1 MTPPSFWHRTALL
14 LSLVTGLINPT
25 GSLHAEPVLKEGIEF
40 AKVGEQPLQ
49 LDLYLP
55 EGKAKSPLIVY
66 VHGGG
71 WRSGS
76 RSDMPLGNL
85 VAQGFPVASVDYR
98 LSTVAPFPA
107 QAHDIKAAIRFLRAK
122 GKELGLSDTSK
133 IVIAGGSAGGHLAA
147 IVGVTNGNKAL
158 EGTVGSAQSASS
170 DVQGIISHFGAS
182 NLQTILSQSTPHG
195 LKVRVPALELLL
207 GGQPDLARLASPV
220 AQLDSQ
226 DTPLLLIHGDADPQM
241 PFAQSEEFQ
250 RAYQK
255 AGLSVEFVPVAGG
268 KHGGREFYDEARTKV
283 MVEFLNRVASSPAS
297 PTPAKTSKPAP
308 SHADVSYGP
317 HPHQLL
323 DVYLPSSNPSGA
335 PFPVLL
341 WYGGLWKPLKN
352 PPDLNRFLPHQI
364 AVVAVESRTLTDGVE
379 DKTNPPVAYPMED
392 ACRAVQFV
400 RAQASKWGLDPTRI
414 AVGGGSQGALPALYA
429 GCSADRARPDSV
441 DPVERQSSRVTC
453 VAAYRSQPSID
464 PVRMQEWVPGVMW
477 GAPAFG
483 IGFEESLKRREEL
496 LPVIRQ
502 WSPEHLLHSGAA
514 PMYFENN
521 WDLTQ
526 PATVTEMDYKVHS
539 PAWALGFQKLA
550 TQAGATCHVKY
561 PGQET
566 SGYADIWDFL
576 VKSLQRSH

>member
-1 MTPPSFWHRTALL
+1 MTNPFYWYRSALL
-14 LSLVTGLINPT
+14 LSLVTGFVNLAE
-25 GSLHAEPVLKEGIEF
+25 SAQAEPVVKEGIEF
-40 AKVGEQPLQ
+40 AQVGDESLK
-49 LDLYLP
+49 LDLHLP

-76 RSDMPLGNL
+76 RSDMPLDSL

-98 LSTVAPFPA
+98 LSTIAPFPA

-122 GKELGLSDTSK
+122 GKDLGLDDTSK

-147 IVGVTNGNKAL
+147 IVGVTNGNKVL
-158 EGTVGSAQSASS
+158 EGTVGSAPSASS

-207 GGQPDLARLASPV
+207 GGQPEQKPDLARLASPV
-220 AQLDSQ
+220 AQLDAQ
-226 DTPLLLIHGDADPQM
+226 DPPLLLIHGDADPQM

-255 AGLSVEFVPVAGG
+255 AGLSVEFVPVVGG

-283 MVEFLNRVASSPAS
+283 MVAFLNRVASSSAR
-297 PTPAKTSKPAP
+297 PTKPAP
-308 SHADVSYGP
+308 THADVSYGP
-317 HPHQLL
+317 HPHQLM

-335 PFPVLL
+335 PFPVLV
-341 WYGGLWKPLKN
+341 WYGGLWKPAKN
-352 PPDLNRFLPHQI
+352 APDLNQFLPRHI

-379 DKTNPPVAYPMED
+379 DKISPPVAYPMED

-400 RAQASKWGLDPTRI
+400 RAQASKWNLNPDRI

-429 GCSADRARPDSV
+429 GCSVDRQRADSA

-464 PVRMQEWVPGVMW
+464 PVRMQEWVPGVIW
-477 GAPAFG
+477 GAPALG
-483 IGFEESLKRREEL
+483 SGFEESLKRREEL
-496 LPVIRQ
+496 LPVIRK
-502 WSPEHLLHSGAA
+502 WSPDHLLHAGAA

-526 PATVTEMDYKVHS
+526 PTTVTEMDYKVHS

-550 TQAGATCHVKY
+550 TQAGATCYVKY
-561 PGQET
+561 PGRET
-566 SGYADIWDFL
+566 EGYADIWDFL
-576 VKSLQRSH
+576 VKSLGAPK